1 MKMQNI
7 PVAPVKRLRTALEA
21 RRPPN
26 STRLAIEV
34 GGVSYLDLNPPWPVV
49 NCVTALII
57 TAPSLRQDQ
66 GLSSGDLRSLP
77 CVCNGDTRS

>member
-34 GGVSYLDLNPPWPVV
+34 GGVSYLDLNPAMACCKLCYCIDYHGPI
-49 NCVTALII
+49 A
-57 TAPSLRQDQ
+57 S
-66 GLSSGDLRSLP
+66 
-77 CVCNGDTRS
+77 TRPRPE